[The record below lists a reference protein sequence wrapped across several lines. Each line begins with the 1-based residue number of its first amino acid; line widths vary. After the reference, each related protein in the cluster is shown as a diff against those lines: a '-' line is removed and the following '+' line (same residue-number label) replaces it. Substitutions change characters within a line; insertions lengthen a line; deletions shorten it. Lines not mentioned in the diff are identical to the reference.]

1 VKKIFNILF
10 ALVLVVS
17 LGLVTA
23 APVLAGTIIHVP
35 GDYETIQGAIDAAS
49 DGDTIVVAAGEY
61 DAFEVQGK
69 ENISI
74 ISTAGATVTT
84 PNCFTVDIGPITGDV
99 WVMAAVNASEN
110 IDIEGIDFDGAEVDI
125 WWTGITEAAAG
136 SLHTVGL
143 KDDGTV
149 VAVGENDSGQCDV
162 GGWTGIVQVAAGYG
176 HTVGLKDDGTVV
188 AVGYNDSGQCDV
200 GGWTGIDQVAAGC
213 FHTVGVKDDGT
224 VVAVGDNFSGQCDVG
239 VWTGI
244 DQVAAGWYHTVGVES
259 DGTVVAVGENDSG
272 QCGEAVVGIAYV
284 DSTGSIADLTV
295 ANIIGTGLRAGVAII
310 GDLGTSVV
318 DLSGVT
324 VENSEAGV
332 AVWNAEANLD
342 GCTITDMDYG
352 ISIGWPWVGLYP
364 SSVSIQGSTISN
376 NDLVGVYVC
385 DNSTLEAHFNNIVGN
400 GYGLWNDLSETVDAT
415 YNWWGDASGPYHPI
429 ANPGGEGNPVSWDV
443 TFESWLGDEAVTET
457 VTNDTV
463 DARDEA
469 DTRVV
474 VTGTAMVI
482 VARYPDNPGGD
493 APTGFSSVDKYIDV
507 YVPDTTE
514 VTELEI
520 RLYYT
525 DAELD
530 AADVDEESLRLFW
543 WNDTAWVQCSD
554 SGVNTA
560 STNGYSGYMW
570 AKIRNNTTPSLDD
583 LQGDEFGGY
592 GHPSETPGGGC
603 FIATAAYGTDTA
615 KELDILREYR
625 DEVLLPTNLGARLV
639 SLYYKTSPPLANFI
653 SQHEVLRTAV
663 RVGFVDPIVAIL
675 NWSHDLWST

>member
-1 VKKIFNILF
+1 VKKIFSILF

-17 LGLVTA
+17 LGLAMA
-23 APVLAGTIIHVP
+23 APVLAGTVIHVP
-35 GDYETIQGAIDAAS
+35 GDYPTIQAALNAS
-49 DGDTIVVAAGEY
+49 EDGDTIMVAEGEY
-61 DAFEVQGK
+61 DAFMVQGK
-69 ENISI
+69 TNISI
-74 ISTAGATVTT
+74 ISAEGATVTT
-84 PNCFTVDIGPITGDV
+84 ANNFSIEVGPIEIA
-99 WVMAAVNASEN
+99 WVMAAVYESQN
-110 IDIEGIDFDGAEVDI
+110 INIAGINFDGSGV
-125 WWTGITEAAAG
+125 
-136 SLHTVGL
+136 S
-143 KDDGTV
+143 
-149 VAVGENDSGQCDV
+149 GED
-162 GGWTGIVQVAAGYG
+162 
-176 HTVGLKDDGTVV
+176 
-188 AVGYNDSGQCDV
+188 
-200 GGWTGIDQVAAGC
+200 
-213 FHTVGVKDDGT
+213 
-224 VVAVGDNFSGQCDVG
+224 
-239 VWTGI
+239 
-244 DQVAAGWYHTVGVES
+244 
-259 DGTVVAVGENDSG
+259 
-272 QCGEAVVGIAYV
+272 VVGIAYV

-295 ANIIGTGLRAGVAII
+295 ENIIGTGLRAGVAII
-310 GDLGTSVV
+310 GDLGTSAVN
-318 DLSGVT
+318 LSGVT
-324 VENSEAGV
+324 AQNSMAGV

-400 GYGLWNDLSETVDAT
+400 TVYGVWNDGGEAVDAT
-415 YNWWGDASGPYHPI
+415 HNWWGDASGPYHPI
-429 ANPGGEGNPVSWDV
+429 TNPGGEGNPVSDDV

-493 APTGFSSVDKYIDV
+493 APPDFITMGKYIDV

-514 VTELEI
+514 VTEIEI

-525 DAELD
+525 DDEL
-530 AADVDEESLRLFW
+530 AAAGIDEESLQLFW
-543 WNDTAWVQCSD
+543 LNGDVWNECLN

-560 STNGYSGYMW
+560 GIYRYSGYIW
-570 AKIRNNTTPSLDD
+570 AIITEDTTPSLDD

-592 GHPSETPGGGC
+592 GHPTTPGGGFC

-615 KELDILREYR
+615 QEIDILREFR
-625 DEVLLPTNLGARLV
+625 DAVLLPNSLGAEFV
-639 SLYYKTSPPLANFI
+639 SLYYRTSPPIADLI

-675 NWSHDLWST
+675 NWSHDLWSARGSWA